1 MIWRSD
7 MAADSAPSP
16 DLQAGFTLIEMIVVI
31 AIMGLTLALIG
42 LKLQPVSPATHARAV
57 AQEISG
63 ALRAARSQALM
74 SNRSV
79 DFTLDLSPPSY
90 RLSGQV
96 PKLLPGDINLG
107 LFTGRNL
114 VNSSNQGSIRFDPD
128 GGSSGGRVSING
140 GGQIWLVGIDW
151 LSGRVSIVHNPS

>member
-1 MIWRSD
+1 
-7 MAADSAPSP
+7 
-16 DLQAGFTLIEMIVVI
+16 MIVVI

-42 LKLQPVSPATHARAV
+42 LKLQPVSPATHARAA

-79 DFTLDLSPPSY
+79 DFTLDLFPPSY

-107 LFTGRNL
+107 LFAGRNL
-114 VNSSNQGSIRFDPD
+114 VNSPNQGSIRFDPD